1 MFPRFMRNQ
10 PGSITDASIQG
21 WLNDASGT
29 VHAAFYNR
37 GLNTDNLSHPKVS
50 DPTQATPV
58 TNQADIL
65 REFVRNYGIWR
76 LASAIWATLSV
87 TEQSMARG
95 AYQRWETNLKGI
107 SAGLYD
113 SLFWLYSRT
122 TDIEPAF
129 SGIAGGETD
138 STPTVDEP
146 NSDNKPFWL
155 TQVF

>member
-1 MFPRFMRNQ
+1 MTNDSKPKLKMLTFHYVDGGPDYINFLRPTLEQEAEIRGLLRRLESQGTIEEPRF
-10 PGSITDASIQG
+10 GD
-21 WLNDASGT
+21 
-29 VHAAFYNR
+29 R
-37 GLNTDNLSHPKVS
+37 G
-50 DPTQATPV
+50 
-58 TNQADIL
+58 
-65 REFVRNYGIWR
+65 REV
-76 LASAIWATLSV
+76 A
-87 TEQSMARG
+87 
-95 AYQRWETNLKGI
+95 
-107 SAGLYD
+107 AGLYD